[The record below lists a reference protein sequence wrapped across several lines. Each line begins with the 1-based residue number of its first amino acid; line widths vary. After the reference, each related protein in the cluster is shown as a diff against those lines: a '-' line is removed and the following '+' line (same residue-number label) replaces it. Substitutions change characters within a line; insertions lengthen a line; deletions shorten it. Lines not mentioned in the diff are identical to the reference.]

1 MDRSPV
7 MPLTRRRFV
16 TACATGAASLLSAC
30 GGTAPRR
37 PPQLPTP
44 VPPQPVELQVWA
56 TEWTEATR
64 QLWRDVLAPN
74 FRQRFPHWRATAA
87 WLTTGELPRLVE
99 RALAAGQ
106 APDVVQCT
114 AESGGALAQR
124 GVLVPLGQRIG
135 AWKDREELFDTGLAG
150 SRWEGRLVGMPQL
163 LAPRAYFFRG
173 DILREAGVSAPPSTW
188 AEQVNV
194 AGRLARVQ
202 GGRLVRRGFAAPSE
216 LEVQQLVAAFGRF
229 LERPDDLAGEEALQT
244 LAFLRERQRAATAG
258 GLAAPV
264 GDTPPLAA
272 GTVAAAYG
280 GLTAV
285 RAVAKYAP
293 DRLDDLLVGEP
304 PLPELESGTAY
315 RRVALVGVAF
325 LAIVQASRAHD
336 PAWELISFLS
346 ETDPSLRWNETLY
359 TVPPRKSVS
368 AQGFL
373 RERRIGEVM
382 RLVERYGA
390 ALPLSPY
397 RAVLRRAVERLLAVP
412 EDRSS
417 EV

>member
-1 MDRSPV
+1 MSSKS
-7 MPLTRRRFV
+7 LTRRCLV
-16 TACATGAASLLSAC
+16 ALTTGAGGALLAC
-30 GGTAPRR
+30 GGPGPRR
-37 PPQLPTP
+37 PPPLPTP
-44 VPPQPVELQVWA
+44 VPPQSVELRIWA
-56 TEWTEATR
+56 TEWTAATQ
-64 QLWRDVLAPN
+64 QLWRDVLAPG
-74 FRQRFPHWRATAA
+74 FRQRFPHWRVTAE
-87 WLTTGELPRLVE
+87 WLTSSELPERVE
-99 RALAAGQ
+99 TALAAGQ
-106 APDVVQCT
+106 APDVVQCS
-114 AESGGALAQR
+114 AESGGALAHR
-124 GVLVPLGQRIG
+124 GVLVPLGPRIG
-135 AWKDREELFDTGLAG
+135 AWKDREELFDAGLAG

-173 DILREAGVSAPPSTW
+173 DLLREAGISAPPSTW

-202 GGRLVRRGFAAPSE
+202 GGRLVRRGFSAPSE
-216 LEVQQLVAAFGRF
+216 LEFQQLAAAFGRF
-229 LERPDDLAGEEALQT
+229 LEHPDDLAGAEAQRT

-258 GLAAPV
+258 GLATPA
-264 GDTPPLAA
+264 GDIPPLAA

-293 DRLDDLLVGEP
+293 DRLDDLLVGDP
-304 PLPELESGTAY
+304 PLPELESGTPY

-325 LAIVQASRAHD
+325 LAIVQESPVHD

-346 ETDPSLRWNETLY
+346 ETDPSLRWNETLS

-373 RERRIGEVM
+373 RERRIGDVM

-390 ALPLSPY
+390 ALPLSPH
-397 RAVLRRAVERLLAVP
+397 RAALRRAVGALLAVSQ
-412 EDRSS
+412 DRSS
-417 EV
+417 GV